1 MHVRVAA
8 ACLRGALWLT
18 KRTGLLWALKGL
30 AWNPETFPRVVKA
43 LGRLAEVKISNN
55 WANKPIGS
63 LGPIFRAWMTQTAA
77 DHDSR
82 LKAMQMLLEKYPAI
96 GWEIC
101 FQQFDDFGSRVGDY
115 TQKPKWLTDG
125 YGFVSSGGRGAPD
138 WGPTA

>member
-18 KRTGLLWALKGL
+18 KRTGLLWALEGL

-63 LGPIFRAWMTQTAA
+63 LGSIFRAMDAA
-77 DHDSR
+77 D
-82 LKAMQMLLEKYPAI
+82 
-96 GWEIC
+96 GC
-101 FQQFDDFGSRVGDY
+101 
-115 TQKPKWLTDG
+115 
-125 YGFVSSGGRGAPD
+125 
-138 WGPTA
+138 